1 MGRRLPLWG
10 RDETKFGTPQCFF
23 VAILIGAGAGHHVA
37 NFCLPFSVRP
47 VTDNP
52 RILVTGAAGFIGFH
66 TCSALLRNG
75 SHVLGV
81 DNFSDYYDVTLKEAR
96 AARLAEDAGFEMARL
111 GIEDAASFGEVWH
124 KFRPD
129 IVIHL
134 AAQAGVR
141 YSIEDPGSYVSA
153 NLIGTF
159 NVLEL
164 ARATQVRHLL
174 AASTSSV
181 YGANTDMPFTET
193 QRTATPL
200 SFYAATKGAT
210 ELMGHSYSHL
220 YGIPT
225 TFFRFFTVYGPWG
238 RPDMALFKFT
248 RAILA
253 GEAIDVYNNGDMER
267 DFTYVEDLAA
277 AIVRLSNVVP
287 TCTPVAGDSLS
298 PVGPFRIVNI
308 GGGNRTRL
316 MDYIGALEHALG
328 RVATKNFM
336 PMQQGDVPATEAS
349 SDLLHTLTGT
359 APATPPRV
367 GIGRFVDWYREYYG
381 VAAVDAGAH
390 QVVR

>member
-1 MGRRLPLWG
+1 M
-10 RDETKFGTPQCFF
+10 
-23 VAILIGAGAGHHVA
+23 
-37 NFCLPFSVRP
+37 
-47 VTDNP
+47 TDNP

-66 TCSALLRNG
+66 TCSALLRDG
-75 SHVLGV
+75 IRILGV
-81 DNFSDYYDVTLKEAR
+81 DNFSDYYDVKLKEAR
-96 AARLAEDAGFEMARL
+96 AAQLAGHAGFTLARV
-111 GIEDAASFGEVWH
+111 GIEDAASFGAVWRE
-124 KFRPD
+124 FRPD

-141 YSIEDPGSYVSA
+141 YSIEDPASYVSA

-174 AASTSSV
+174 VASTSSV
-181 YGANTDMPFTET
+181 YGANTDMPFSET

-253 GEAIDVYNNGDMER
+253 GEPIDVYNNGDMER

-277 AIVRLSNVVP
+277 AIVRLSNLAP
-287 TCTPVAGDSLS
+287 TAKSVAGDSLS
-298 PVGPFRIVNI
+298 PVAPFRIVNI
-308 GGGNRTRL
+308 GGGSKTGL
-316 MDYIGALEHALG
+316 MDYIGELERALG
-328 RVATKNFM
+328 KVAIKNLM

-349 SDLLHTLTGT
+349 SELLRTLTGSV
-359 APATPPRV
+359 PATPPAV

-381 VAAVDAGAH
+381 TAAADDGAAQVAS
-390 QVVR
+390 